1 MKISRLKEP
10 QNVLNNNEKS
20 LFLSN
25 LKGCC
30 YIQHIYISIKDVV
43 RVILKDVF
51 FTCESNMYNTIN
63 VLYDYVIGFEWRGI
77 KRIFSTLQCIVP
89 ASHFFKHFVK
99 LNFLSCPMNRILKS
113 EV

>member
-77 KRIFSTLQCIVP
+77 KRIFSNYTVHC
-89 ASHFFKHFVK
+89 SRFSFFQTFCKIKFS
-99 LNFLSCPMNRILKS
+99 LLPYEPDI